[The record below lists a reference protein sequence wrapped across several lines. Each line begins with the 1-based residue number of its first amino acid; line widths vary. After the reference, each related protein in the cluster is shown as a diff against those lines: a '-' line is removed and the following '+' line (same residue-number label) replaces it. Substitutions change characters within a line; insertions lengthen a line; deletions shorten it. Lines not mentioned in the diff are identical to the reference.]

1 MRRRRTD
8 SMGDETA
15 TVTTADDGVLWPA
28 RLVKIRVL
36 RASKGTGWAIGE
48 TGIVTAWQV
57 IQPLLSPPQ
66 AAGAEADGGAAPAVE
81 TAEVVVGAS
90 PGRSFDA
97 SVIWESEAAGIAIL
111 QITER
116 ARLTWRTL
124 LRSTPAPLNA
134 YPRPGPIEGVTVT
147 GLPAKASSGSESSTV
162 AWMLEPPV
170 QVVGVLRPGDSRS
183 ARATMD
189 LSKASLPR
197 AARRHA
203 MLGAVVHT
211 TDPAPMVLGI
221 VTAKPRGRGAAHLET
236 AVLPDTDSNPALRT
250 ALRQIGAHPAVV
262 TMDGP
267 IFQRY
272 LRADCLDASLRP
284 KRVADITDPGWFGTK
299 LARSDIADTE
309 PYFGWVS
316 RPERNS
322 LTVAIDRA
330 LDGHTPRLIV
340 LSGSSAAG
348 KSRLAAETIRGHS
361 RLRDYA
367 LVAPHHGQGPA
378 EIPPGLLPARTVV
391 FVDDLQDYPA
401 TAFPHEKTR
410 RLFAENPEMLLIA
423 TALELPE
430 AGGSARLVEGSSVRR
445 ADDDLGA
452 GFPLASASLSGVQS
466 VLDDDV
472 LTVTVAVPVETTWA
486 RAGGSSNR
494 SDWALARARKQ
505 GLGLGEYL
513 AAYHELADHYTAA
526 LWQTRALVDLV
537 GDWSRCGIGGPLPVE
552 IARDLW
558 ERLVPTQL
566 PRDELRAFERLA
578 PIDKERRWRGAL
590 AYAGETVLDCA
601 ALIYETPSGL
611 VASEFVRVHIDQGA
625 TSAVLWDYLLTEHPA
640 TPLQRVD
647 IGIAALGSGTA
658 QRALRAFESVL
669 FYRDGDA
676 IDQSG
681 SLALEVIARR
691 GIALYHAKTGRD
703 EQAVMVYT
711 DLVDTFGDSDDPD
724 VAEQVA
730 QALLGIGLIFGKL
743 GSNGQAVSAYTE
755 LVERYQDHASP
766 FMSAFVAK
774 ALLGQATTLAVM
786 GRHDEERAA
795 YADIVERYSDE
806 PGMAV
811 QAIVAIART
820 ALAGSP
826 STSG

>member
-8 SMGDETA
+8 SLSDGPGAMGTG
-15 TVTTADDGVLWPA
+15 DDGVLWPA
-28 RLVKIRVL
+28 RLAKIRVL

-48 TGIVTAWQV
+48 TGILTARQV
-57 IQPLLSPPQ
+57 IEPLLAPP
-66 AAGAEADGGAAPAVE
+66 DGAADAKAD
-81 TAEVVVGAS
+81 TAEVVLGAS

-97 SVIWESEAAGIAIL
+97 RVIWESEATGIAIL
-111 QITER
+111 QVTER
-116 ARLTWRTL
+116 ALVTWKTL
-124 LRSTPAPLNA
+124 LRSTPALLNA
-134 YPRPGPIEGVTVT
+134 YPRPEPVEGVTVT
-147 GLPAKASSGSESSTV
+147 GLPAKASPGSESSTV

-170 QVVGVLRPGDSRS
+170 QAAGVLRPGEGRG
-183 ARATMD
+183 ARATVD
-189 LSKASLPR
+189 LAKASLPR

-211 TDPAPMVLGI
+211 ADPAPMVLGI
-221 VTAKPRGRGAAHLET
+221 VTAKPRGRGLLHLET
-236 AVLPDTDSNPALRT
+236 AVLPDTDNNPALRT

-267 IFQRY
+267 IFQQY

-330 LDGHTPRLIV
+330 LDGHTPRFIV

-367 LVAPHHGQGPA
+367 LVAPHHGRRLA
-378 EIPPGLLPARTVV
+378 DIPPGLLPERTVV
-391 FVDDLQDYPA
+391 FVDDLHDYPA

-410 RLFAENPEMLLIA
+410 QFLADHPEMLVIA
-423 TALELPE
+423 TVLELPE
-430 AGGSARLVEGSSVRR
+430 AGGSARLVESGTARR
-445 ADDDLGA
+445 TEEELSA

-472 LTVTVAVPVETTWA
+472 LTVTLAVPVETTWA

-526 LWQTRALVDLV
+526 LWPTRALVDLV
-537 GDWSRCGIGGPLPVE
+537 GDWSRCGVGGPLPVE
-552 IARDLW
+552 TARELW
-558 ERLVPTQL
+558 KRLVPTQL
-566 PRDELRAFERLA
+566 PRDELRAFDRLT

-590 AYAGETVLDCA
+590 AYACDTLLDCA
-601 ALIYETPSGL
+601 ALVYETPAGL

-676 IDQSG
+676 VDQAG

-691 GIALYHAKTGRD
+691 GIALYHTRTGRD

-711 DLVDTFGDSDDPD
+711 DLVDTFGDSEDPD

-730 QALLGIGLIFGKL
+730 QALLGIGLTFAKL

-755 LVERYQDHASP
+755 LVERYQDHPSP
-766 FMSAFVAK
+766 SMSAFVAK

-795 YADIVERYSDE
+795 YADIVARYDE
-806 PGMAV
+806 EAGMAV

-820 ALAGSP
+820 ALGR
-826 STSG
+826 SGP